1 MSKEYYGVKDLPER
15 IVFRKNG
22 EIITTMEFIEK
33 FNATCQEL
41 SEAKA
46 SCVVH
51 RVGIEI
57 NKYDV
62 FEIKIV
68 MYYNK

>member
-15 IVFRKNG
+15 AVFRKNG

-51 RVGIEI
+51 RYG
-57 NKYDV
+57 NKY
-62 FEIKIV
+62 
-68 MYYNK
+68 